1 MGTSAKESGD
11 GGRQLRASERAR
23 ERERERAARERDTE
37 REREPPR
44 SSAFRTELGTC
55 FSFFLSE
62 RKDAKT
68 KEIQIRNSNEQAID
82 DDN

>member
-1 MGTSAKESGD
+1 MRRKAATEVGSY
-11 GGRQLRASERAR
+11 ASERER

-62 RKDAKT
+62 RKDAKP